1 MSARASRTASTS
13 PSTSAAAAWNAKWC
27 ARRSSIQKL
36 DSARLYNR
44 LMTSDVPEFT
54 VSRTANPASDDA
66 RLAILADPGF
76 GKYHTDHMVSIDY
89 TDGQG
94 WHNAQVCAY
103 GPIEL
108 DPSAIVLHYAQEI
121 FEGLKA
127 YRWADGSIV
136 SFRADANAARMRS
149 SARRIA
155 IPELPDAL
163 FIESLRQLIAVDS
176 DWVPPAGGE
185 ESLYLRPFVF
195 ATEPGLGVRP
205 ARQYRYLVIGSPAG
219 AYFKNG
225 IKPVTVWISTDYVR
239 ASPGGTGAAKF
250 GGNYAASL
258 VAQAE
263 AAEHGCEQVV
273 WLDAVERRYIEE
285 MGGMNLFFVFGS
297 GGSARLVTPELSGSL
312 LPGITRDSLLQL
324 ATDAGFA
331 IEERKID
338 IDEWQKKSA
347 AGEITEVFAC
357 GTAAVIAP
365 ISHVKYGES
374 EFTIGDGESGE
385 VTMALRDTLT
395 GIQRGTFADTHG
407 WMSRLG

>member
-1 MSARASRTASTS
+1 MTNGPLEFSLARH
-13 PSTSAAAAWNAKWC
+13 
-27 ARRSSIQKL
+27 SS
-36 DSARLYNR
+36 
-44 LMTSDVPEFT
+44 
-54 VSRTANPASDDA
+54 PASDEVRA
-66 RLAILADPGF
+66 KLLADPGF
-76 GKYHTDHMVSIDY
+76 GRYHTDHMVSINY
-89 TDGQG
+89 SDGR
-94 WHNAQVCAY
+94 WHDAQVLPY

-127 YRWADGSIV
+127 YRWADDTIV
-136 SFRADANAARMRS
+136 SFRPEANAARLRT
-149 SARRIA
+149 SARRLA
-155 IPELPDAL
+155 IPELPEDVFL
-163 FIESLRQLIAVDS
+163 ESLRQLIAVDGA
-176 DWVPPAGGE
+176 WVPPAGGE
-185 ESLYLRPFVF
+185 ESLYLRPFIF

-205 ARQYRYLVIGSPAG
+205 SNDYRYLVIGSPAG
-219 AYFKNG
+219 AYFKG
-225 IKPVTVWISTDYVR
+225 GVKPVSVWLSTEYVR

-258 VAQAE
+258 LAQAE
-263 AAEHGCEQVV
+263 AAEHGCDQVV
-273 WLDAVERRYIEE
+273 WLDAIERRYIEE

-338 IDEWQKKSA
+338 VEELRKGA
-347 AGEITEVFAC
+347 ADGEITEVFAC
-357 GTAAVIAP
+357 GTAAVITP
-365 ISHVKYGES
+365 VSVVKHSDGGGGET
-374 EFTIGDGESGE
+374 EFTIADGEPGE

-407 WMSRLG
+407 WMARLS

>member
-1 MSARASRTASTS
+1 MLHPLPTFAG
-13 PSTSAAAAWNAKWC
+13 P
-27 ARRSSIQKL
+27 
-36 DSARLYNR
+36 
-44 LMTSDVPEFT
+44 PFT
-54 VSRTANPASDDA
+54 VRNSAHPVTDEQRA
-66 RLAILADPGF
+66 AILSDPGF
-76 GKYHTDHMVSIDY
+76 GRYYTDHMVSLLY
-89 TDGQG
+89 TDERG
-94 WHNAQVCAY
+94 WHDAQVMPY

-127 YRWADGSIV
+127 YRWTDGSIV
-136 SFRADANAARMRS
+136 SFRPQANAARLRA
-149 SARRIA
+149 SARRLA
-155 IPELPDAL
+155 IPELADEI
-163 FIESLRQLIAVDS
+163 FIESLRQLIAVDHE
-176 DWVPPAGGE
+176 WVPAAGGE
-185 ESLYLRPFVF
+185 QSLYLRPFVI

-205 ARQYRYLVIGSPAG
+205 SAEYRYLLIGSPAG
-219 AYFKNG
+219 AYFKGG
-225 IKPVTVWISTDYVR
+225 IKPVSVWLSTEYVR

-258 VAQAE
+258 LAQAE
-263 AAEHGCEQVV
+263 AAAHGCDQVV

-324 ATDAGFA
+324 AGDAGFA
-331 IEERKID
+331 VEERKID
-338 IDEWQKKSA
+338 VEEWRKGVA

-357 GTAAVIAP
+357 GTAAVITPVAQ
-365 ISHVKYGES
+365 VKYGEG
-374 EFTIGDGESGE
+374 EFTVGDGEPGE

-407 WMSRLG
+407 WMTRLGGGPQT